1 MKKSRFQYT
10 PSMDSA
16 FGALFNGSWNG
27 LVGMLSRGV
36 ISLLKYKCSSSPD
49 YRNILFLKIG
59 GIHLHSCGLTY
70 ELYKNRKLISLQRV
84 SRLLTPV
91 VQ

>member
-1 MKKSRFQYT
+1 
-10 PSMDSA
+10 MDSA

-36 ISLLKYKCSSSPD
+36 GLLKYKCSSSPH
-49 YRNILFLKIG
+49 YRNILFIKIG
-59 GIHLHSCGLTY
+59 GIHLHSYGLTY
-70 ELYKNRKLISLQRV
+70 ELHKNRKLISLQRV
-84 SRLLTPV
+84 LRLLTPV